1 MEKILGKYRND
12 STRLGTRDYAA
23 PGSYFVTIITRGRKD
38 YFGKI
43 GDFLLTQDF
52 ASPQVVQANGQ
63 GLASPQVVPADGRV
77 LASPRVV
84 QANGQGLVS
93 PQVVQAN
100 GQAFAS
106 LRDVP
111 VNGQYLVQLT
121 EIGKIAD
128 QYWQDIPLH
137 FPFVILEE
145 YIIMPNHVHGLLTFE
160 KNFYP
165 GGGENLF
172 APQSKNLASVIR
184 GYKAAVKKYA
194 TLNKMEF
201 AWQPRYHERI
211 VRLDEMTA
219 TRRYIRNNPTRWLK
233 DHSVR
238 TQDLASPNAVSTE
251 DPAPKKPRPSIT
263 H

>member
-12 STRLGTRDYAA
+12 SMRLGTRDYAA

-77 LASPRVV
+77 LASP
-84 QANGQGLVS
+84 
-93 PQVVQAN
+93 QVVPAKE
-100 GQAFAS
+100 QAFAS
-106 LRDVP
+106 MRDVP
-111 VNGQYLVQLT
+111 MNGQYLVQLT

-219 TRRYIRNNPTRWLK
+219 TRRYIRNNATRWIK

-238 TQDLASPNAVSTE
+238 TQDLASQSAATARDPVSQNHV
-251 DPAPKKPRPSIT
+251 PGSSSIIK
-263 H
+263 

>member
-137 FPFVILEE
+137 FPFVILEG
-145 YIIMPNHVHGLLTFE
+145 YIIMPNHVHGILFINNQNHGVTRGLINQTPTTNGANFVGAKFIAPNVTLGKIIRYFKAKCSFE
-160 KNFYP
+160 LHKIGFN
-165 GGGENLF
+165 
-172 APQSKNLASVIR
+172 QKI
-184 GYKAAVKKYA
+184 
-194 TLNKMEF
+194 
-201 AWQPRYHERI
+201 WQRNYYERI
-211 VRLDEMTA
+211 
-219 TRRYIRNNPTRWLK
+219 IRNEKELDKIRQYIINNPIKWDLDK
-233 DHSVR
+233 D
-238 TQDLASPNAVSTE
+238 N
-251 DPAPKKPRPSIT
+251 PSNV
-263 H
+263 